1 MFFQRS
7 GFLVAWIPDH
17 ATLKKK
23 VIFLMR
29 CICFRV
35 MPCLSVV
42 LIMTVKVTL
51 FLMEVKQPRKLS
63 SERII
68 IFFIFLWRY
77 SKKEEAF
84 NGRGAKRSCV
94 RQDELM
100 GSIKT
105 Q

>member
-7 GFLVAWIPDH
+7 GFSVACIPDH

-23 VIFLMR
+23 VIFML
-29 CICFRV
+29 
-35 MPCLSVV
+35 CLSVV

-51 FLMEVKQPRKLS
+51 FLMEVKQPRNLS